1 MSRPPPEA
9 DPTPAVVHLLNGDL
23 FGGVERVVATLC
35 RNRRRVRSEAVC
47 LLDGEMRRVSG
58 VACEV
63 VPMTGRLDVGVAVRV
78 ARLIRR
84 RRGLLLVTHTLRS
97 SLVGALAARF
107 ANVPHVVTVHSPASR
122 ETGARLRD
130 ARNGALQ
137 RLLLPWADAI
147 VAVSAAL
154 RDELVSA
161 GVPASRIEVVLNG
174 VETDLC
180 DGGDACAFRSCLP
193 GGRRA
198 APLVGTHALL
208 RPRKGLEDLLR
219 AAPTIL
225 RAHPSCTFVVVGGPE
240 RPDYPSALRQLCLD
254 LGIADSVVFT
264 GHRDDIA
271 DVLAALDVF
280 VLPSLFGEGLP
291 LALLEAMAAGRA
303 AVATDTEGIREV
315 VESGRTGLLVPPRA
329 PESLAGAVNALLSDP
344 SRRSELGTAAREAAR
359 RRFGVGRM
367 TAEAETAY
375 LRVLA
380 ARTSRWSSA

>member
-1 MSRPPPEA
+1 M
-9 DPTPAVVHLLNGDL
+9 
-23 FGGVERVVATLC
+23 
-35 RNRRRVRSEAVC
+35 
-47 LLDGEMRRVSG
+47 
-58 VACEV
+58 
-63 VPMTGRLDVGVAVRV
+63 
-78 ARLIRR
+78 
-84 RRGLLLVTHTLRS
+84 
-97 SLVGALAARF
+97 
-107 ANVPHVVTVHSPASR
+107 
-122 ETGARLRD
+122 
-130 ARNGALQ
+130 
-137 RLLLPWADAI
+137 
-147 VAVSAAL
+147 

-180 DGGDACAFRSCLP
+180 DGGDASAFRSGLP

-208 RPRKGLEDLLR
+208 RPRKGREDLLR
-219 AAPTIL
+219 APPTIL
-225 RAHPSCTFVVVGGPE
+225 RAHPSGTFVVVGGPE

-315 VESGRTGLLVPPRA
+315 VESGRTGLLVPPRD

-359 RRFGVGRM
+359 RRFGVERM